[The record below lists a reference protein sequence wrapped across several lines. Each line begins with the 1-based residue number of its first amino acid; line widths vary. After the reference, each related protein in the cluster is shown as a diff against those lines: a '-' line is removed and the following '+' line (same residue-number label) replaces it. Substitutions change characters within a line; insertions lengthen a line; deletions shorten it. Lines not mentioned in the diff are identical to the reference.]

1 MRARPNPKFL
11 SLLFLAFVT
20 LPPTSLSIDPES
32 IIPPHVRHETS
43 TLIKNNLSDPLLD
56 YTYFPRKQLVHDNTI
71 LEVRSNLEDKPP
83 VFIRVLTF

>member
-1 MRARPNPKFL
+1 MRAPDPKFL